1 MGKVPGLKAQ
11 RHQKILELINERVI
25 STQYE
30 LAAALREEGFDITQ
44 GTVSRDVKVLG
55 LVKVT
60 REGKVRYAAPEPQP
74 VPGGV
79 ARLARLF
86 RDAVTAVDTSENLVV
101 VKTLPG
107 AAQQVASA
115 IDHANW
121 TEIVG
126 TVGGDDT
133 ILVVAR
139 SKEAAPHLAERFL
152 RLLKG

>member
-1 MGKVPGLKAQ
+1 MKAQ
-11 RHQKILELINERVI
+11 RHKKILELVSKRVI
-25 STQYE
+25 ATQSE
-30 LAAALREEGFDITQ
+30 LAAALREAGFRVTQ
-44 GTVSRDVKVLG
+44 GTVSRDIKELG
-55 LVKVT
+55 LVKVV
-60 REGKVRYAAPEPQP
+60 RDGRARYAAPEPQAVP
-74 VPGGV
+74 VGGD
-79 ARLARLF
+79 RLARLF

-121 TEIVG
+121 AGIVG

-133 ILVVAR
+133 ILVVAK
-139 SKEAAPHLAERFL
+139 SKEVAPYLAQRFV